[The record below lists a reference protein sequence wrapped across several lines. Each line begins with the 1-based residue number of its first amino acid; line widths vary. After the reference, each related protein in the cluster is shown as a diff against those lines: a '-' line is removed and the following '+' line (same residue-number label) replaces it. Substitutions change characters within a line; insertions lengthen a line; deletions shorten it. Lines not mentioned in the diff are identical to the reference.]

1 MNHENEFL
9 VIKCERWKKKEIL
22 RIRIPQHPVQQSAKN
37 PPRKL
42 KKVILSDFCTIFIT
56 LNFLVTSSEESE
68 SENENVTR
76 RPGERGKSAIKEIQD
91 DGEDD
96 AYSPIEG

>member
-1 MNHENEFL
+1 ML
-9 VIKCERWKKKEIL
+9 QYSVVRW
-22 RIRIPQHPVQQSAKN
+22 
-37 PPRKL
+37 
-42 KKVILSDFCTIFIT
+42 
-56 LNFLVTSSEESE
+56 FLVTSSEESE
-68 SENENVTR
+68 SEQENVTR

>member
-1 MNHENEFL
+1 MTHQIQIHL
-9 VIKCERWKKKEIL
+9 
-22 RIRIPQHPVQQSAKN
+22 HPVQRSAKN
-37 PPRKL
+37 LPRKL
-42 KKVILSDFCTIFIT
+42 KKVGSIFGGFV
-56 LNFLVTSSEESE
+56 LKSFLVTSSEESE
-68 SENENVTR
+68 SEQENVTR

>member
-1 MNHENEFL
+1 MTHRTQIHL
-9 VIKCERWKKKEIL
+9 
-22 RIRIPQHPVQQSAKN
+22 HPVQQSAKN
-37 PPRKL
+37 LPRKL
-42 KKVILSDFCTIFIT
+42 KKVSSIFGGFV
-56 LNFLVTSSEESE
+56 LKSFLVTSSEESE
-68 SENENVTR
+68 SEQENVTR